1 MIFLGKKMLNI
12 DLQNW
17 IAFFVGHPAVS
28 ISVLYTFLLFIL
40 LDSEN
45 KQFIKFHY
53 VNLQIYFLLLLEQE
67 QLGVFVIF
75 IQVSVR
81 GFLVF

>member
-28 ISVLYTFLLFIL
+28 ISVLYTFLFIL

-45 KQFIKFHY
+45 KQFIKLHY
-53 VNLQIYFLLLLEQE
+53 VNVQIYFLLLLEKE
-67 QLGVFVIF
+67 QSGVFVIF

>member
-17 IAFFVGHPAVS
+17 IAFFVGYPAVS